1 MPDVSAVMDQA
12 LAEVKTLGGNVKA
25 IHESVQK
32 ELATIRSE
40 VEGLSKGQVTD
51 ALVQSKIDAFGAS
64 IGTKIE
70 AAQEAAT
77 KAAAEA
83 AKAVDVRV
91 DAVETA
97 MRRSAVPGAVPE
109 DAKALRE
116 AAVAFTKSAA
126 ALAGRKVADVLDD
139 GDIDFEGY
147 KAYRKNFGLYLRRDE
162 RALSP
167 DHWKA
172 LSSGSDPDGG
182 YLIEPTVSARIL
194 AKIYESSP
202 IRQLAAVET
211 ISGTELEIRVD
222 HDEVDFE
229 WVGETDLPNAGK
241 TPQLGKKRIVAHT
254 MAARPKATQQLL
266 EDASVDVAAWLDNKV
281 SAKFARGE
289 NAAFLLGSGRG
300 MPRGLLT
307 YPAGTSGETVEQIAT
322 GSATGFTFDGI
333 INTIYA
339 LKEGYH
345 SRATWLMQR
354 ASIGKVMLVKDGD
367 NTFVFK
373 NVLMPGARGLET
385 TLSGYPLRMAA
396 DVPAVA
402 TNALCAVFG
411 DIGAAYQIVDRL
423 GVTTQRDPYTA
434 KPFVEFYTRR
444 RVGGDVVN
452 FEAFKL
458 MKAAA

>member
-1 MPDVSAVMDQA
+1 M
-12 LAEVKTLGGNVKA
+12 
-25 IHESVQK
+25 
-32 ELATIRSE
+32 
-40 VEGLSKGQVTD
+40 
-51 ALVQSKIDAFGAS
+51 
-64 IGTKIE
+64 
-70 AAQEAAT
+70 
-77 KAAAEA
+77 
-83 AKAVDVRV
+83 
-91 DAVETA
+91 
-97 MRRSAVPGAVPE
+97 
-109 DAKALRE
+109 
-116 AAVAFTKSAA
+116 
-126 ALAGRKVADVLDD
+126 
-139 GDIDFEGY
+139 
-147 KAYRKNFGLYLRRDE
+147 
-162 RALSP
+162 
-167 DHWKA
+167 
-172 LSSGSDPDGG
+172 
-182 YLIEPTVSARIL
+182 
-194 AKIYESSP
+194 
-202 IRQLAAVET
+202 
-211 ISGTELEIRVD
+211 D

-281 SAKFARGE
+281 SSKFARGE
-289 NAAFLLGSGRG
+289 NAAFLLGTGRG

-307 YPAGTSGETVEQIAT
+307 YPAGTSGETVEQVAT
-322 GSATGFTFDGI
+322 GSATGFTFEGI
-333 INTIYA
+333 VNTIYA

-345 SRATWLMQR
+345 GRATWLMQR

-385 TLSGYPLRMAA
+385 TLCGYPLRMAA

-458 MKAAA
+458 MKAA

>member
-1 MPDVSAVMDQA
+1 MPDVSEVMDQA
-12 LAEVKTLGGNVKA
+12 LAEVKNLGGNVKA
-25 IHESVQK
+25 IHESVQR
-32 ELATIRSE
+32 ELAQIRAE

-51 ALVQSKIDAFGAS
+51 ALVQSKIDAFGTA

-70 AAQEAAT
+70 EAQ

-83 AKAVDVRV
+83 AQKAAQAVDARV

-97 MRRSAVPGAVPE
+97 MRRSAAPGAAPE
-109 DAKALRE
+109 DAKSLRT
-116 AAVAFTKSAA
+116 AAIPFTKSAA
-126 ALAGRKVADVLDD
+126 ALAGRKLADVLDD

-172 LSSGSDPDGG
+172 LASGSDPDGG
-182 YLIEPTVSARIL
+182 YLVEPTVSARIL

-202 IRQLAAVET
+202 VRQLAAVET

-289 NAAFLLGSGRG
+289 NAAFLLGTGRG

-307 YPAGTSGETVEQIAT
+307 
-322 GSATGFTFDGI
+322 
-333 INTIYA
+333 
-339 LKEGYH
+339 
-345 SRATWLMQR
+345 
-354 ASIGKVMLVKDGD
+354 
-367 NTFVFK
+367 
-373 NVLMPGARGLET
+373 
-385 TLSGYPLRMAA
+385 TLCGYPLRMAA

-402 TNALCAVFG
+402 T
-411 DIGAAYQIVDRL
+411 
-423 GVTTQRDPYTA
+423 
-434 KPFVEFYTRR
+434 
-444 RVGGDVVN
+444 
-452 FEAFKL
+452 
-458 MKAAA
+458 